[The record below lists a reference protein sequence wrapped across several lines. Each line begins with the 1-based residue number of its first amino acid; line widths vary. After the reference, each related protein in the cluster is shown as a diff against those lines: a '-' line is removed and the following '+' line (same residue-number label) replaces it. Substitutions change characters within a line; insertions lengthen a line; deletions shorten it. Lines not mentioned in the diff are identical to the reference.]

1 MQKQNKYERFTLTER
16 AVVVAIILFVTA
28 IAIGNLLQSVSES
41 EERTLNEAAAEYAT
55 LRSMYA
61 EHYQT
66 APASM
71 THANASGAV
80 TTLRTPGTKEH

>member
-1 MQKQNKYERFTLTER
+1 MQKQNKNERFTLTER
-16 AVVVAIILFVTA
+16 VAVVAIILFVTA
-28 IAIGNLLQSVSES
+28 IALQNLLQSVTES
-41 EERTLNEAAAEYAT
+41 EERTLNAAAAEYAT

-71 THANASGAV
+71 THVNAIGAV
-80 TTLRTPGTKEH
+80 TTLRTPGTREH